1 MHNVWAKFNDQP
13 VGHDFFVPFSPVGQ
27 QYPPETQ
34 FSIHS
39 AVLIQIWATIASAP
53 PGATTNAH
61 KIKILPIFIFP
72 PFLTTVLGGVFYFLF
87 SPDFRDFLLP
97 QDAEIKRWFIFGT
110 LWQTFIIK
118 LYRFEKSVSRTKKQI
133 N

>member
-27 QYPPETQ
+27 QYLPETQ

-39 AVLIQIWATIASAP
+39 ALLIQIWTAIASAL

-72 PFLTTVLGGVFYFLF
+72 PFLTTVL
-87 SPDFRDFLLP
+87 FRHLGAIKNPGNPGKTKNKKRRL
-97 QDAEIKRWFIFGT
+97 KRWFIFGT
-110 LWQTFIIK
+110 L
-118 LYRFEKSVSRTKKQI
+118 
-133 N
+133 